1 LFIIDKVILGVVA
14 MIKKVKL
21 GDESEQYTTT
31 KVASNLPYKICY

>member
-1 LFIIDKVILGVVA
+1 
-14 MIKKVKL
+14 VKL